1 MRSNVQVVKFFFLS
15 LSLSSEDNLQFVF
28 KYIDPND
35 EEKPFVFTVSINNQG
50 IYSGNVV
57 SK

>member
-1 MRSNVQVVKFFFLS
+1 MFKLISFLSLS

-35 EEKPFVFTVSINNQG
+35 EEKPFVFTVSITNQG
-50 IYSGNVV
+50 TYSGNVV